1 MGSLR
6 KALVAVAIACA
17 ACPATAMAAYSPR
30 NSVTVDPPTSGA
42 SPRMVTSTTF
52 NAGDSATRSAR
63 LFFPRETNLPPGPV
77 TTTACAPADEL
88 GARCPESSRI
98 GRVSATSPLGTATG
112 SLNFT
117 GLRGN
122 KIRAVLFLR
131 VGSTL
136 IGRGEALTEI
146 TPTGIVTDL
155 NNLPNQRATRFSLEL
170 DGPPKALI
178 ANPTRCAIHTFRT
191 ELTSYANERATLSS
205 PVRIGGC
212 PVFAPLIT
220 QAEFAGKGLGFDLN
234 QRAGVRVTAQRR
246 GGSARTVSRF
256 RGRRGRNRVRNLAG
270 KLGPGRYTL
279 VIRARNSD
287 DKVASKRLRL
297 RVLQP
302 RLAGSGAAV
311 AGGPGATV
319 SARTETSGIVQ
330 RFDAAVRRGRNRG
343 ASLRLTAD
351 VARSDGAKLPA
362 SRTLELRT
370 PRGFGLS
377 VRSFPACPIAFL
389 QSDQEELCPPGS
401 QVGRGSARL
410 DGRPLILSRVP
421 TSVRVYNGQLASG
434 RRVLL
439 MYSRATLGSPVPLV
453 GRIGRVRRPYGRRVV
468 TSVDLPPFPVP
479 GRPGFTVERFDF
491 RVGATTRR
499 RGRRVPFVTR
509 PRSCPTRT
517 WSFLSNLG
525 FASGP
530 SISTTDRVRC
540 RR

>member
-1 MGSLR
+1 
-6 KALVAVAIACA
+6 
-17 ACPATAMAAYSPR
+17 MAAYSPR
-30 NSVTVDPPTSGA
+30 NSVTVDPPTTGA
-42 SPRMVTSTTF
+42 APRVVTTTTF

-63 LFFPRETNLPPGPV
+63 LFFPRETNLPPGTV

-88 GARCPESSRI
+88 AARCPESSRI
-98 GRVSATSPLGTATG
+98 GRVTATSPLGTASG

-131 VGSTL
+131 VGTTL
-136 IGRGEALTEI
+136 VGRGEALTEI
-146 TPTGIVTDL
+146 TPSGIVTDL
-155 NNLPNQRATRFSLEL
+155 TSLPNQRATRFSLEL

-178 ANPTRCAIHTFRT
+178 ANPTRCGTHTFRT
-191 ELTSYANERATLSS
+191 ELTSYANERATVSS
-205 PVRIGGC
+205 SVRIGGC

-220 QAEFAGKGLGFDLN
+220 QAEFVGTGLGFDLN

-246 GGSARTVSRF
+246 GGAAKTVSTF
-256 RGRRGRNRVRNLAG
+256 RGRRGRNRVRNLAH
-270 KLGPGRYTL
+270 KLGPGRYLL
-279 VIRARNSD
+279 VIRARNAAG
-287 DKVASKRLRL
+287 KVARKRLRL

-302 RLAGSGAAV
+302 RLAASGASVV
-311 AGGPGATV
+311 ATGGPGASA

-330 RFDAAVRRGRNRG
+330 RFDAGVRRGRNRG
-343 ASLRLTAD
+343 ASLRLTAS
-351 VARSDGAKLPA
+351 VARTNGAKLPA

-370 PRGFGLS
+370 PRGFGLRL
-377 VRSFPACPIAFL
+377 RSFPACPIAFL

-410 DGRPLILSRVP
+410 DGRPLILARVP

-453 GRIGRVRRPYGRRVV
+453 GRLGRARRPYGTRVV

-517 WSFLSNLG
+517 WSFLSKLG

-540 RR
+540 KR